1 MTARLKPGGHKAK
14 GSSAGFASDYR
25 WILNPNT
32 RYRANYDVT
41 LKCLKNG
48 NAQGSI
54 LYVEHRPNGDRKVKS
69 TSLNSKGG
77 FAIVAI
83 TGGSETQ
90 IKGRGNFGV
99 NDIFTGNYSF
109 IARVIDKG
117 TPGTKDQFGLNLI
130 APSNQTEFFFN
141 PHPPRRAN
149 NQ

>member
-83 TGGSETQ
+83 TGGSGAQ
-90 IKGRGNFGV
+90 ITGRGNFGD
-99 NDIFTGNYSF
+99 NDRFTRNYPLTSPAIGN
-109 IARVIDKG
+109 G
-117 TPGTKDQFGLNLI
+117 TP
-130 APSNQTEFFFN
+130 
-141 PHPPRRAN
+141 
-149 NQ
+149 